1 MKKIKG
7 RFAKPNSIMFIAV
20 AAISLCLLLPLRVFE
35 TAILIEP
42 KTGFFIGSHP
52 VIPIFYALLA
62 CVTAFCFIGSFVN
75 DPCNRTRDCVK
86 VNNPLGIV
94 GILTGIAILYD
105 AFDQIKSFIE
115 LKASSE
121 NVPLYYI
128 ENRSTVGSNGAF
140 ALCLGGIFG
149 VLSAFFFF
157 LYALQCFN
165 KNANI
170 KGFKILSVMP
180 VVWGIFRIVFRFIR
194 KISFVNV
201 SDLLLELFMLVF
213 MIAFFL
219 AFAQI
224 VTGVAPEIA
233 AWRLYGC
240 GLPAA
245 LLAFL
250 TSVPRLF
257 LLIFKSELLID
268 DYEFNACDLMIA
280 IFIPLFLFFTSR
292 VEKKLTE

>member
-7 RFAKPNSIMFIAV
+7 KFAKPNSIVFIAV

-35 TAILIEP
+35 TATLIEQ
-42 KTGFFIGSHP
+42 KTGFFTGSHP
-52 VIPIFYALLA
+52 VIPIFYAILA
-62 CVTAFCFIGSFVN
+62 CVAAFCFIGSYIN
-75 DPCNRTRDCVK
+75 DQCNRTRDCVK
-86 VNNPLGIV
+86 INKPLGIV
-94 GILTGIAILYD
+94 GILTGVTILYD

-115 LKASSE
+115 LKAAT
-121 NVPLYYI
+121 NNAPLYYV
-128 ENRSTVGSNGAF
+128 ENKSTVGSNGGF

-165 KNANI
+165 KKANV
-170 KGFKILSVMP
+170 KGFKVLSVTP
-180 VVWGIFRIVFRFIR
+180 VAWGIFRIVFRFIR

-257 LLIFKSELLID
+257 LLIFKNELLIS
-268 DYEFNACDLMIA
+268 DYGFNACDLMIA

-292 VEKKLTE
+292 VEKKQTE